1 MKRPSPLD
9 APRDFRINEMFFSTT
24 DGAGRI
30 LSGNDVFVRVSGY
43 AREDM
48 VGQPHNLIRHPDMP
62 RTVFRLVWDHLKR
75 DRAVAGLIKNLA
87 NDGRY
92 YSVVAYL
99 MPIEGGFLSI
109 RFKPSGE
116 LQSVVEALYRRMLE
130 CEREQERQGAN
141 GPAAMVASEK
151 LLNEA
156 LRKRGFDDYDAF
168 MRTLLH
174 EELKSRDAALTAQ
187 RLELFPSE
195 LVSTA
200 ANEALSAGL
209 SAVHGHG
216 RKVYEQINTLYAQLD
231 EFALLNQKIAAKSS
245 LVLKQTAD
253 FRFIA
258 FNAALRSARLGEEA
272 RGLGVISEYL
282 GGGADATARIVRGL
296 GERISAISDKLSAV
310 VFNLAAARLQI
321 EMVLSFCAELAA
333 GGDAGSDARVQC
345 AMIGD
350 LQRAFARTAQRAVA
364 ALSELDE
371 ELGGLDARSE
381 DLRKMVL
388 SLQVAQVS
396 GMVEA
401 SRLIGDDSFEV
412 MFSDLRVRVEAT
424 KQELSEL
431 NDIGG
436 RLAKLA
442 ERTPA
447 IAAIISSAVSQM
459 EAEVRT
465 LSALPTP
472 EAATA
477 PVAAIRAEARP
488 QTSVVRA
495 QLAAPSGHARR
506 HGARERG

>member
-24 DGAGRI
+24 DSAGRI

-43 AREDM
+43 ARERM
-48 VGQPHNLIRHPDMP
+48 VGQPHSLIRHPDMP

-87 NDGRY
+87 CDGRY
-92 YSVVAYL
+92 YWVIAYL
-99 MPIEGGFLSI
+99 VPIEGGFLSI

-116 LQSVVEALYRRMLE
+116 LQPVVEALYRRMVE
-130 CEREQERQGAN
+130 CEQAQERQGADHK
-141 GPAAMVASEK
+141 AAMAASEK
-151 LLNEA
+151 LLNDA

-174 EELKSRDAALTAQ
+174 EELKSRDAVLAGQRLALFPPELTAAT
-187 RLELFPSE
+187 
-195 LVSTA
+195 TA
-200 ANEALSAGL
+200 DALNAGL
-209 SAVHGHG
+209 GAVHGHG

-231 EFALLNQKIAAKSS
+231 EFALLNEKIAAKSS

-282 GGGADATARIVRGL
+282 SGGAEATARIVRGL

-310 VFNLAAARLQI
+310 IFNLAAARLQI

-345 AMIGD
+345 TMIGD
-350 LQRAFARTAQRAVA
+350 LQRAFGRTAQRAVA
-364 ALSELDE
+364 TLSELDE

-388 SLQVAQVS
+388 SLQVAQVT

-412 MFSDLRVRVEAT
+412 MFSDLRGRVEAT

-431 NDIGG
+431 NDIGS

-442 ERTPA
+442 EKTPA
-447 IAAIISSAVSQM
+447 IAAIISTAVSQM

-465 LSALPTP
+465 LSTLPVPQEPAVRVPGLREVPPSQARDGRMQLT
-472 EAATA
+472 AA
-477 PVAAIRAEARP
+477 
-488 QTSVVRA
+488 
-495 QLAAPSGHARR
+495 
-506 HGARERG
+506 

>member
-24 DGAGRI
+24 DSAGRI

-43 AREDM
+43 ARGDM
-48 VGQPHNLIRHPDMP
+48 LGQPHNLIRHPDMP

-87 NDGRY
+87 SDGRY
-92 YSVVAYL
+92 YWVVAYL
-99 MPIEGGFLSI
+99 VPVEGGFLSI

-116 LQSVVEALYRRMLE
+116 LHPVVEALYRRMVE
-130 CEREQERQGAN
+130 CEREQERQGADSKV
-141 GPAAMVASEK
+141 AMAASEK
-151 LLNEA
+151 LLDEA
-156 LRKRGFDDYDAF
+156 LRKRGFEDYDAF

-174 EELKSRDAALTAQ
+174 EELKSRDAALAGQ
-187 RLELFPSE
+187 RLELFPPE
-195 LVSTA
+195 LAIATA
-200 ANEALSAGL
+200 DEALTTGL
-209 SAVHGHG
+209 SAVHAHG

-231 EFALLNQKIAAKSS
+231 EFVLLNQKIAAKSS

-282 GGGADATARIVRGL
+282 SAGAEATARIVRGL

-345 AMIGD
+345 TMIGD
-350 LQRAFARTAQRAVA
+350 LQRAFGRTAQRAVA
-364 ALSELDE
+364 TLSELDE
-371 ELGGLDARSE
+371 ELSGLDARSE

-431 NDIGG
+431 NDIGS

-447 IAAIISSAVSQM
+447 IAAIISSAVSQR
-459 EAEVRT
+459 ESEVRALSDSPAEPT
-465 LSALPTP
+465 PVAGVPEARDGALPPTRVGRVQLSA
-472 EAATA
+472 A
-477 PVAAIRAEARP
+477 
-488 QTSVVRA
+488 
-495 QLAAPSGHARR
+495 
-506 HGARERG
+506 